1 MACDD
6 TIICLSLIII
16 THVPYG
22 PPWFSRMSDKLLAL
36 FCKNMSSSSRPR
48 VILLLWYKLPIFTRQ
63 YGSVVIVF
71 WLSII
76 SHMASFL
83 TVKSASPS
91 YPQEGRYSQ
100 QTGGQEDIVPH
111 PSNRGY
117 YVDDSSL
124 FSQLFVAAL
133 LKSMP
138 LKPFFGTSDSII
150 SIVDVIV
157 VDLMCPGSWFSSLY
171 SEGALVTFTPGL
183 SPSLLQVVGGVQDW
197 SLSPSSL
204 SEMCKRRKG
213 DCLRLH
219 ILVYQLNHFM
229 PVVRTF
235 SL

>member
-1 MACDD
+1 MVCDD

-22 PPWFSRMSDKLLAL
+22 PPWFSRMSDKLLVL

-91 YPQEGRYSQ
+91 YPQ
-100 QTGGQEDIVPH
+100 QTRGQEDIVPH

-133 LKSMP
+133 LKSM
-138 LKPFFGTSDSII
+138 LLQPFFGTSDSII

-157 VDLMCPGSWFSSLY
+157 VDLMCPGSWFSSQH
-171 SEGALVTFTPGL
+171 F
-183 SPSLLQVVGGVQDW
+183 SPTHQGCHQVYY
-197 SLSPSSL
+197 
-204 SEMCKRRKG
+204 R
-213 DCLRLH
+213 
-219 ILVYQLNHFM
+219 
-229 PVVRTF
+229 
-235 SL
+235 

>member
-1 MACDD
+1 MYGFILLLSTMVCDD

-16 THVPYG
+16 THVPYK
-22 PPWFSRMSDKLLAL
+22 PPWLSRMSDQLLVL

-91 YPQEGRYSQ
+91 YPQERRYSQ
-100 QTGGQEDIVPH
+100 QTRGLEDIVPH

-138 LKPFFGTSDSII
+138 LKPFLARQT
-150 SIVDVIV
+150 V
-157 VDLMCPGSWFSSLY
+157 
-171 SEGALVTFTPGL
+171 L
-183 SPSLLQVVGGVQDW
+183 SPSLM
-197 SLSPSSL
+197 S
-204 SEMCKRRKG
+204 
-213 DCLRLH
+213 
-219 ILVYQLNHFM
+219 
-229 PVVRTF
+229 
-235 SL
+235 